1 MGWRLWL
8 LLVLFLSWSVLG
20 HVLSPQARAKHVQP
34 PSRDAYVTLLYGG
47 GFLLGARVLGQS
59 LRETDT
65 TRDLIALCT
74 QEVSAVSKE
83 LLKADGWTVRTVQNI
98 QNPYKGLS
106 KVGSYFSGAF
116 SKLHLWNMTDYDRI
130 VYLDSDMLVVSNIDH
145 LFNCGTFCA
154 AYRRMDLF
162 NAGVMMLIPS
172 TEIFQEMLS
181 MLPYTHSYDN
191 GDQGFLNVY
200 FKDLLYAS
208 MFNWSDNKQRK
219 EKGHLRLPAGLNAD
233 ISWYYL
239 DGKWKIPEER
249 LRVIH
254 FTFLSVKPWMW
265 WSNSL
270 LDLNGQWNDVRSR
283 LPQYEEAVSCSALC
297 SSMYWLPYPFLA
309 LFFVALYL
317 SECCSCAKFLV
328 SEFEMF
334 GSLNSRVYHFFPLSF
349 LFVSYSLAFKIV
361 PTTMMPSQAEYVFWL
376 WSNFFLLTFISL
388 YCYLCHIA
396 AGLRANQQLVSS
408 SSRKKLRT
416 LTLYLVFTVS
426 YVLVKAVPALV
437 EPFWW

>member
-1 MGWRLWL
+1 
-8 LLVLFLSWSVLG
+8 
-20 HVLSPQARAKHVQP
+20 
-34 PSRDAYVTLLYGG
+34 
-47 GFLLGARVLGQS
+47 
-59 LRETDT
+59 
-65 TRDLIALCT
+65 
-74 QEVSAVSKE
+74 
-83 LLKADGWTVRTVQNI
+83 
-98 QNPYKGLS
+98 
-106 KVGSYFSGAF
+106 
-116 SKLHLWNMTDYDRI
+116 MTDYDRI

-233 ISWYYL
+233 ISRYYL
-239 DGKWKIPEER
+239 DGKWKIPEEQ

-437 EPFWW
+437 EPFWWRVKVFCVLVVVHVLVSQVTGQWVIGMWTGSPKTRSVSCRLSPVSPAPQQKETKTKGLLDRGAFFPPPSLSLPFQTFIDMTDFFFTTFFCIYIQDTLL